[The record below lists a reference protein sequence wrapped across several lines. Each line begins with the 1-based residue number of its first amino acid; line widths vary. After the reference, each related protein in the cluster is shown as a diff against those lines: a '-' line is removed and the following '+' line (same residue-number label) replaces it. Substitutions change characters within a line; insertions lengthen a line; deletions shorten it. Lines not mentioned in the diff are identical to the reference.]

1 MFGMGTGVA
10 PPLWSPRNSTRV
22 RASDAKA
29 SNDNTWFDFK
39 VVVGLICE
47 DHAENRLFS
56 SVHSHSLN
64 RAVSPYLCK
73 REIAVKPIDLLVPV
87 S

>member
-39 VVVGLICE
+39 VVVGLKCE

-64 RAVSPYLCK
+64 RAVSPYCAK
-73 REIAVKPIDLLVPV
+73 EK
-87 S
+87 